1 VNVIMPELSG
11 KVAIV
16 TGAAQGIGC
25 GVATLFADRGA
36 DLALWDIQYSGLAQ
50 LKAQIE
56 EKGRRCA
63 AACVD
68 VTDWE
73 QVHRGAKSS
82 LERLGDIDILVNCA
96 GVHTSILFGNMSES
110 DWDLVNDVNAKGIF
124 LCCKAVAPEMTRRGG
139 GRIINI
145 ASDAG
150 KTGHATEAHYVASKH
165 AVIGL
170 TKVLAIELAKQNIR
184 VNAICPGYIDT
195 PMLRKIFGELA
206 SIEGKSEKEIIDRIN
221 ATIPVGRI
229 GTPKD
234 VALLAAFLASDD
246 AEYIN
251 GQSIG
256 VCGGL
261 EMH

>member
-1 VNVIMPELSG
+1 MMTRLSG
-11 KVAIV
+11 KIAIV
-16 TGAAQGIGC
+16 TGAAQGIGR
-25 GVATLFADRGA
+25 GVATLFATEGA
-36 DLALWDIQYSGLAQ
+36 DLALWDVQYQQLAD
-50 LKAQIE
+50 LKRSIE
-56 EKGRRCA
+56 KNGRRCVTLY
-63 AACVD
+63 VD
-68 VTDWE
+68 VTDSTNVS
-73 QVHRGAKSS
+73 QAVKSS
-82 LERLGDIDILVNCA
+82 IQQLGGVDTLVNRA
-96 GVHTSILFGNMSES
+96 GVHSSVLFTVMSES
-110 DWDLVNDVNAKGIF
+110 DWNFANDVNAKGTF
-124 LCCKAVAPEMTRRGG
+124 LCCKAVVPEMIKRGG

-184 VNAICPGYIDT
+184 ANAICPGYIDT

-206 SIEGKSEKEIIDRIN
+206 AIKGRSDKEIIDGIN

-229 GTPKD
+229 GTPAD
-234 VALLAAFLASDD
+234 VAKLAAFLASDNAD
-246 AEYIN
+246 YIN

-256 VCGGL
+256 VRGGL

>member
-1 VNVIMPELSG
+1 MAQLSG

-16 TGAAQGIGC
+16 TGAAQGIGQ
-25 GVATLFADRGA
+25 GVATLLANRGA
-36 DLALWDIQYSGLAQ
+36 DLALWD
-50 LKAQIE
+50 LKAPQLVLVRDQM
-56 EKGRRCA
+56 KKLGRRCIA
-63 AACVD
+63 MPVD
-68 VTDWE
+68 VTNWT
-73 QVHRGAKSS
+73 QVDQAAK
-82 LERLGDIDILVNCA
+82 LTVQELGGIDVLVNCA
-96 GVHTSILFGNMSES
+96 GVHSSILFKDMTEK
-110 DWDLVNDVNAKGIF
+110 DWDFVNDVNAKGIF
-124 LCCKAVAPEMTRRGG
+124 LCCKAVLDPMVKRGG

-195 PMLRKIFGELA
+195 PMLRQIFGELA
-206 SIEGKSEKEIIDRIN
+206 AIEKKTEEQIIKEIT
-221 ATIPVGRI
+221 AGIPAGRM
-229 GTPKD
+229 GTPEDIAKA
-234 VALLAAFLASDD
+234 VAFLASDD
-246 AEYIN
+246 ADYVN

>member
-1 VNVIMPELSG
+1 MLQLSG

-16 TGAAQGIGC
+16 TGAAQGIGR
-25 GVATLFADRGA
+25 GVANVFASRAA
-36 DLALWDIQYSGLAQ
+36 DLSLWDIKSYQLAQ
-50 LKAQIE
+50 VHDEIRRL
-56 EKGRRCA
+56 GRRCLAVPLDVSSWTQVDQA
-63 AACVD
+63 ARSTAQ
-68 VTDWE
+68 E
-73 QVHRGAKSS
+73 
-82 LERLGDIDILVNCA
+82 LGRIDILVNCA
-96 GVHTSILFGNMSES
+96 GVHSSILFNDMTEK
-110 DWDLVNDVNAKGIF
+110 DWDFINNVNAKGTF
-124 LCCKAVAPEMTRRGG
+124 LCCKAALPEMMRRGG

-170 TKVLAIELAKQNIR
+170 TKVLAIELAKYNIR
-184 VNAICPGYIDT
+184 VNAICPGYVDT
-195 PMLRKIFGELA
+195 PMLRQIFGELA
-206 SIEGKSEKEIIDRIN
+206 TIEKRTEEEVIKSIIE
-221 ATIPVGRI
+221 TIPVGRL
-229 GTPKD
+229 GTPEDIGK
-234 VALLAAFLASDD
+234 VAAFLASDD